1 MIDRILRLVL
11 TGLVLSGSL
20 AAHDLYLVTGVRGAR
35 GKVCAR
41 IGEHFPES
49 TNGVTAD
56 RVASFQL
63 QSKSEKIRLEGK
75 AEPKQFCAAVP
86 SESGVAEM
94 IVHPRFIRLAAGD
107 FNEYVSGEGLRE
119 VVRMR
124 KESQRK
130 DTEGRELYS
139 RYAKLIIGS
148 QTDSVATPLGHVLE
162 IVPFK
167 HPRELTPGEDLQ
179 VLVLFRGMPLADA
192 QVAAVYA
199 GADLSGHRYPV
210 VTRTDT
216 DGHALV
222 KISRPGWWYV
232 RLIHMVPA
240 EDDPEVD
247 WRSFFATLTFEVPA
261 AERK

>member
-1 MIDRILRLVL
+1 MTDRILRLLL
-11 TGLVLSGSL
+11 TGVFLSGTL
-20 AAHDLYLVTGVRGAR
+20 AAHDLYLVTGVHGAK

-56 RVASFQL
+56 RIALFRL
-63 QSKSEKIRLEGK
+63 HSKSANKRLEGE
-75 AEPKQFCAAVP
+75 AEPKQFCASVQ
-86 SESGVAEM
+86 EETGIAEM
-94 IVHPRFIRLAAGD
+94 VVHPRFISLAAGD
-107 FNEYVSGEGLRE
+107 FNGYISGEGLRE

-124 KESQRK
+124 EQNDQTDS
-130 DTEGRELYS
+130 EGRELYS
-139 RYAKLIIGS
+139 RYAKLIMGS
-148 QTDSVATPLGHVLE
+148 QTNSVSTPLGHALE
-162 IVPFK
+162 IVPAK
-167 HPRELTPGEDLQ
+167 HPAHLAPSENLQ
-179 VLVLFRGMPLADA
+179 VLVLFRGKPLADA

-199 GADLSGHRYPV
+199 GAELSGHTYPLV
-210 VTRTDT
+210 ARTDAE
-216 DGHALV
+216 GHALL

-261 AERK
+261 AKQK